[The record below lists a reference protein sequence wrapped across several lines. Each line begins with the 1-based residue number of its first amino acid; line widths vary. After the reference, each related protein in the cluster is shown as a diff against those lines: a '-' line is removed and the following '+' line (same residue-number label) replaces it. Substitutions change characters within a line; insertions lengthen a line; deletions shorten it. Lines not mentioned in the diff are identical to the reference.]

1 MCKYSSYFHLL
12 WDLLCKSF
20 LQIGYFC
27 KSHITIYS
35 HLQNIIQCKSHK
47 TNHLVSP
54 FKLFPWFVWNI
65 DLDLIKRRLIKTEL
79 ETLRKCTKDIT
90 LLLLLVISQS
100 IHGKQWQCR
109 YKHIFNNPLFIAI
122 PIKSIG
128 YIIPSLSSIK
138 TLVIL
143 LWTDILAL
151 SSLNRHNGLE
161 TFILF
166 AKVYKNTNF
175 IQL

>member
-65 DLDLIKRRLIKTEL
+65 DLDLTNTDRLKLNKRHWESVRRTHIIIVTCYFSIYPWKTMAMP
-79 ETLRKCTKDIT
+79 
-90 LLLLLVISQS
+90 
-100 IHGKQWQCR
+100 

-138 TLVIL
+138 TLAIL
-143 LWTDILAL
+143 LWTLD
-151 SSLNRHNGLE
+151 RHPC
-161 TFILF
+161 TF
-166 AKVYKNTNF
+166 KSEST
-175 IQL
+175 

>member
-47 TNHLVSP
+47 RYHLVSP
-54 FKLFPWFVWNI
+54 
-65 DLDLIKRRLIKTEL
+65 LIFFQTKVCLKHWCRQRLSKWIGDTIIQR
-79 ETLRKCTKDIT
+79 THIIIVTC
-90 LLLLLVISQS
+90 LVISQS
-100 IHGKQWQCR
+100 IRGKQWQCR

-138 TLVIL
+138 TLAIL
-143 LWTDILAL
+143 LPVFVWTDSPAL
-151 SSLNRHNGLE
+151 
-161 TFILF
+161 
-166 AKVYKNTNF
+166 
-175 IQL
+175 